1 MLLAR
6 TNANETTTAKIAKSK
21 LKQNEPTVCNIN
33 GGNVDR
39 STSIDPRTADN
50 MVRLVCDP
58 TKIGRPELS
67 NCNNLK

>member
-21 LKQNEPTVCNIN
+21 LKQNEPTFCNIN

-39 STSIDPRTADN
+39 STSIDSKTAEN

-58 TKIGRPELS
+58 MKMGRPELS